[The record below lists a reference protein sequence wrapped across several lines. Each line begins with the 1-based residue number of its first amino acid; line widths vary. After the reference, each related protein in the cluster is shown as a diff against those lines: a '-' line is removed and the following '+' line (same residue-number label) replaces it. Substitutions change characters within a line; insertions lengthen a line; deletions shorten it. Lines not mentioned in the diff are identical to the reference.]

1 MTSRRPLA
9 ILMLSALASVQ
20 GFLSSL
26 TSGPEPDGADRSGHA
41 ASHTLN
47 TDFEPIEAHVVLWG
61 IEQSLMARK
70 TGKGYEWDVA
80 VKSGDEFAI
89 SMQDYD
95 WADEVLHAQIG
106 RRWLIRSTAARRPCG
121 STPPA

>member
-1 MTSRRPLA
+1 M
-9 ILMLSALASVQ
+9 
-20 GFLSSL
+20 
-26 TSGPEPDGADRSGHA
+26 A

-47 TDFEPIEAHVVLWG
+47 TEFEPIEAHVVLWG

-80 VKSGDEFAI
+80 VESGDEFAI

-106 RRWLIRSTAARRPCG
+106 RRWLIPEHGSQTALREYASAVIERWAAGDGGDPRRLAPGRLVAAIAGRHWCW
-121 STPPA
+121 